1 MSGAD
6 TAATGVERQTKKKG
20 KQQQRTECTVNGSGQ
35 RQMSAEMLA
44 AEMLAAEM
52 SGDGGESR
60 GSGGAIAAEQINSE
74 WLL

>member
-1 MSGAD
+1 
-6 TAATGVERQTKKKG
+6 
-20 KQQQRTECTVNGSGQ
+20 
-35 RQMSAEMLA
+35 MLHLGIYPVFLE
-44 AEMLAAEM
+44 EMLAAEM

>member
-1 MSGAD
+1 ML
-6 TAATGVERQTKKKG
+6 
-20 KQQQRTECTVNGSGQ
+20 
-35 RQMSAEMLA
+35 AEMLA

-52 SGDGGESR
+52 SGDGGESK